1 MENNIVPIYT
11 SQGDAVAFLQYPYL
25 HDYAGEW
32 IGFVNAQRE
41 VYSVL
46 GDYVGKLTSDP
57 RIIRSRSGEGKP
69 RQKPPAPPTRLRI
82 SSAIPLPKLMADLTS
97 ENIDILQDEPERLHT
112 LDSGEMR
119 QDMD

>member
-11 SQGDAVAFLQYPYL
+11 SLGDAAAFLQYPFLYN
-25 HDYAGEW
+25 YAGEW

-46 GDYVGKLTSDP
+46 GDYVGRLTSDP
-57 RIIRSRSGEGKP
+57 RIIRSRSAEGKP
-69 RQKPPAPPTRLRI
+69 RQKPPAPPARLRI
-82 SSAIPLPKLMADLTS
+82 SSAIPLPKLMGDLTNES
-97 ENIDILQDEPERLHT
+97 IDVLQDEPERLHT

-119 QDMD
+119 QDLD